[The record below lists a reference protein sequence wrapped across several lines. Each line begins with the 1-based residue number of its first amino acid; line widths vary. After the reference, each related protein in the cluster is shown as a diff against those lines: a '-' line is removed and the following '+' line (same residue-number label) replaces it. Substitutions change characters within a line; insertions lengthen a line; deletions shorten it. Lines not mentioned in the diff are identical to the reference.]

1 MSLLDEV
8 DYLEQCKEENNISR
22 RCYYECPSDVCHD
35 QCKLTYDGC
44 KIMDAKTVSGM
55 VCEEVANVICYNNK
69 IMIATFEKDYEEAEA
84 FYKEQVQKMMDCFRM
99 VNRVN
104 GKKEH

>member
-1 MSLLDEV
+1 
-8 DYLEQCKEENNISR
+8 
-22 RCYYECPSDVCHD
+22 
-35 QCKLTYDGC
+35 
-44 KIMDAKTVSGM
+44 
-55 VCEEVANVICYNNK
+55 
-69 IMIATFEKDYEEAEA
+69 MIATFEKDYEEAEA